1 MSHDQDQP
9 DVVDHTLK
17 VDDDDLF
24 ASAVQSPLTESAASP
39 PPSGAAPGSGPL
51 SADLADATAEVS
63 LEDDEETPSPAEAAR
78 LSLDDASELTEP
90 AEPPPE
96 PADRQTEPA
105 RENGAASS
113 ETAQIQSTVQED
125 ANGEE
130 DDEETD
136 QFIEVSV
143 VEPVKIGDG
152 MSSYMAYKVI
162 TKTNVSYFKRQRFSV
177 MRRFSDF
184 LGLHDKLVEKHIR
197 SGRIVPPAP
206 EKSVIGTTKIKIGGG
221 SGGGGGHASHGGG
234 PETGGG
240 QSEFIER
247 RRAALERY
255 LNRTAAHPT
264 LRADPDF
271 REFLELDEELPRATQ
286 TSALSSAGV
295 LRLFNRV
302 GETVSKIAFKM
313 DESDVWFEERVQQ
326 MESLD
331 GQLRKLHGSVESLVL
346 YRRELA
352 TSTAQLARAAAM
364 LSNVEEHTALSR
376 ALSQLAELQERVERL
391 HSQQADNDFYML
403 AEMLKDYVMLLGA
416 VKDVFHEREKL
427 YQTWQHAQQTLTK
440 KREAKARLELQGRSD
455 KLQQLGDEVTE
466 WESKVERSQEEFE
479 RISRSIKKE
488 MEMFDCNRVKDFKD
502 CIVKYLET
510 LMANQ
515 QKLVKLWETFL
526 PEAKAI
532 A

>member
-1 MSHDQDQP
+1 MSQEQDHGDSVEQ
-9 DVVDHTLK
+9 TLK

-39 PPSGAAPGSGPL
+39 PPPRAAPEPEPEPERGPEL
-51 SADLADATAEVS
+51 ESTHLADATAEIS
-63 LEDDEETPSPAEAAR
+63 LEDDESEPTVSGAPR
-78 LSLDDASELTEP
+78 LALGE
-90 AEPPPE
+90 PE
-96 PADRQTEPA
+96 PAA
-105 RENGAASS
+105 RENGAGR
-113 ETAQIQSTVQED
+113 AQISPQED
-125 ANGEE
+125 ELERQEE
-130 DDEETD
+130 DD
-136 QFIEVSV
+136 QFIQVQV

-152 MSSYMAYKVI
+152 MSSYMAYKVT
-162 TKTNVSYFKRQRFSV
+162 TKTNVSYFTRQHFSV

-206 EKSVIGTTKIKIGGG
+206 EKSVIGTTKIKIGSGGG
-221 SGGGGGHASHGGG
+221 SGGGGGGGG
-234 PETGGG
+234 THDHTGPN
-240 QSEFIER
+240 EFIER

-271 REFLELDEELPRATQ
+271 REFLELDAELPRATQ

-326 MESLD
+326 VESLD
-331 GQLRKLHGSVESLVL
+331 GQLRKLHGSVEALVL

-352 TSTAQLARAAAM
+352 SSTAQLARAAAM

-376 ALSQLAELQERVERL
+376 ALSQLSELQERVERL
-391 HSQQADNDFYML
+391 HTQQADNDFYML

-440 KREAKARLELQGRSD
+440 KREVKARLELQGRSD
-455 KLQQLGDEVTE
+455 KLQQLTEEVTE
-466 WESKVERSQEEFE
+466 WEAKVERSQEEFE